1 MSVASTEE
9 RFAAQAEQIAASQRR
24 DARRFAIGVR
34 VSYAVLLLVLVYAFS
49 GTQFT
54 VGGLR
59 FTTITLDWG
68 FIGSHWWFIF
78 NGVWLTI
85 LLSVLSIVLATL
97 LSLLGALGRLSKSP
111 PAYALATFYISLIRG
126 TPLLL
131 QVVFFFLALPQL
143 GIRLSGLWAGVLA
156 LGLNYGAYM
165 TEIMRAGIQSVDAG
179 QREAAESMGMT
190 QFQIMRFIVLPQA
203 LRLVIPPIGNQF
215 IAMLKDTSLISV
227 TGFVWE
233 LLWRAQK
240 QGRANFRS
248 LEALLIAAVF
258 YWIITIIFSAFQAQI
273 ELRLSRGYRSAL

>member
-1 MSVASTEE
+1 MTTARQEE
-9 RFAAQAEQIAASQRR
+9 RFADQAEQIIASQRR
-24 DARRFAIGVR
+24 DARRFVMGVR
-34 VSYAVLLLVLVYAFS
+34 VSYALLLLALLYAFS
-49 GTQFT
+49 GAGFT
-54 VGGLR
+54 VAGLQ
-59 FTTITLDWG
+59 FATISLDWS
-68 FIGSHWWFIF
+68 FIRSHWFFIF

-85 LLSVLSIVLATL
+85 LLSVLSIILATA
-97 LSLLGALGRLSKSP
+97 LSLLGALGRLSKFAP
-111 PAYALATFYISLIRG
+111 TYALATFYISLIRG

-143 GIRLSGLWAGVLA
+143 GIRLSGLAAGVLA

-179 QREAAESMGMT
+179 QREAAQAMGMT
-190 QFQIMRFIVLPQA
+190 HFQIMRFVILPQA

-258 YWIITIIFSAFQAQI
+258 YWIITIVFSAFQAQI
-273 ELRLSRGYRSAL
+273 EMRMARGYRSAL